1 MASSKKK
8 EADRIKTQLM
18 ILGVMLVLVVM
29 VNRQKIMTAMGMGG
43 TKKGPGSATPA
54 GQANAGAS
62 SLPGSTGGA
71 PPMPSADGSA
81 PVEPAQTPFDIP
93 TLSPEVIT
101 KLKARASNKP
111 IDEEVVTP
119 REIER
124 TINPF
129 TTFKADAELH
139 VAEGGE
145 AGPAM
150 KQPGPGSGPR
160 SSGPTQSDR
169 ALRVQQTLAPY
180 RSYGVMTLDGERQ
193 AIIKREGNVVPFHL
207 RSGDALEGV
216 EFDLRVHLTADNRVW
231 IEDTD
236 KDVKEAE
243 RFYELGGG
251 KPKLI
256 GPAVPAVP
264 PPKGSG
270 GSRPG
275 GEPLGVFLEET
286 FE

>member
-8 EADRIKTQLM
+8 EADRIRTQLM
-18 ILGVMLVLVVM
+18 ILAVMLVLVVM
-29 VNRQKIMTAMGMGG
+29 VNRQKLMTAMGMGG

-54 GQANAGAS
+54 GQAN
-62 SLPGSTGGA
+62 TGGA
-71 PPMPSADGSA
+71 PLPSGVGGAPSMPTVDGSG

-93 TLSPEVIT
+93 TLSPEVIA

-145 AGPAM
+145 AGPTI
-150 KQPGPGSGPR
+150 KQPVPGPGPGSP
-160 SSGPTQSDR
+160 GPTQSDR
-169 ALRVQQTLAPY
+169 AMRVQQTLVPY

-193 AIIKREGNVVPFHL
+193 AIVKREGNVVPFHL

-243 RFYELGGG
+243 RFYELGAG
-251 KPKLI
+251 KPKLV
-256 GPAVPAVP
+256 GPAVPVVP
-264 PPKGSG
+264 SPKGSG
-270 GSRPG
+270 GALPG
-275 GEPLGVFLEET
+275 AEPMGVFLEET